1 MLLNKF
7 VLEIVE
13 HFNKEIKK
21 EENITLLKQHLV
33 NPLIDY
39 TFQRLYPYILVT
51 SIIFFLTFI
60 LAVITFLL
68 IFKSQS

>member
-7 VLEIVE
+7 VLEIINY
-13 HFNKEIKK
+13 FMIEIKK
-21 EENITLLKQHLV
+21 EPNIEVIQHNVV

-39 TFQRLYPYILVT
+39 TFHRLYPYILIT
-51 SIIFFLTFI
+51 SIVFFLTFI

-68 IFKSQS
+68 MIKSQN

>member
-1 MLLNKF
+1 MILNKF

-13 HFNKEIKK
+13 QLNLEIQKEKNIEILKK
-21 EENITLLKQHLV
+21 NIV

-39 TFQRLYPYILVT
+39 TFQRLYPYIVIT

-68 IFKSQS
+68 IVKSQS

>member
-7 VLEIVE
+7 VIEIAEQFITEVKKTQNLEA
-13 HFNKEIKK
+13 
-21 EENITLLKQHLV
+21 LKVHLV

-39 TFQRLYPYILVT
+39 TFQQLYPYILIT

-68 IFKSQS
+68 IVKSQT

>member
-39 TFQRLYPYILVT
+39 TFQRLYPYILITAIV
-51 SIIFFLTFI
+51 FFLTFI

-68 IFKSQS
+68 LVKSQS

>member
-7 VLEIVE
+7 VIEVVE
-13 HFNKEIKK
+13 QFTNEIKK
-21 EENITLLKQHLV
+21 DPNLEIIKLNVI

-39 TFQRLYPYILVT
+39 TFQRLYPYILIT

-68 IFKSQS
+68 IVKSQS

>member
-7 VLEIVE
+7 VLEIVD

-21 EENITLLKQHLV
+21 DENITLLKQHLV

>member
-7 VLEIVE
+7 VVEIAEQFITEVKKTQNLEA
-13 HFNKEIKK
+13 
-21 EENITLLKQHLV
+21 LKVHLV

-39 TFQRLYPYILVT
+39 TFQQLYPYILIT

-60 LAVITFLL
+60 VAVITFLL
-68 IFKSQS
+68 IVKSQT

>member
-21 EENITLLKQHLV
+21 RRKYYFIKT
-33 NPLIDY
+33 
-39 TFQRLYPYILVT
+39 T
-51 SIIFFLTFI
+51 SC
-60 LAVITFLL
+60 
-68 IFKSQS
+68 